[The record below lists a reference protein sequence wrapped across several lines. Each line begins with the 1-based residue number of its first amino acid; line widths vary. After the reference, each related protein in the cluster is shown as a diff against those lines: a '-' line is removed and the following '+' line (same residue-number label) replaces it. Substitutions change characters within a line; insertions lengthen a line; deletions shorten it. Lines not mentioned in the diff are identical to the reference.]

1 MVGQTVKRGLPFPS
15 IEAARAMVKSS
26 EGLWQAEEGR
36 FRKVGSKHP
45 FLHDMITKS
54 SLCPAMN
61 FTYDTMFHDH
71 ITLGSNMPFMDSEV
85 NWLPF
90 GQRASKWQI
99 WDSKAYLSTF
109 KRVAL
114 STMPNLLSIEWNYV
128 CFLEEKI
135 KTERGGKRQTY
146 LLWSKRLSGWIQTSL
161 AVLTAKKSKES
172 LDCLKSTLKFFPEF
186 ISNQQRKRK
195 VKKWERWPNGRS
207 ELKTK
212 PAPQLLCS

>member
-114 STMPNLLSIEWNYV
+114 FTSIFCGDDNEGPAVALSPVRFFCFRLFCRGLASLQISVPSARLTATMPWLPWLSFSTLTMSQCGSWLFSVPTQHFEWRWV
-128 CFLEEKI
+128 SIL
-135 KTERGGKRQTY
+135 GV
-146 LLWSKRLSGWIQTSL
+146 LWSTACVHCS
-161 AVLTAKKSKES
+161 VL
-172 LDCLKSTLKFFPEF
+172 
-186 ISNQQRKRK
+186 
-195 VKKWERWPNGRS
+195 
-207 ELKTK
+207 
-212 PAPQLLCS
+212 